1 MVDSLEHYQID
12 MKKLEEVLLA
22 MRNEAIK
29 QFEDR
34 LIDVQSK
41 SKFQKLI
48 EPIFGP
54 NKSNLV
60 FTLFEGKLKPI
71 TKEEY
76 LETMKKSIKNYE
88 SDVK

>member
-1 MVDSLEHYQID
+1 

-48 EPIFGP
+48 
-54 NKSNLV
+54 
-60 FTLFEGKLKPI
+60 
-71 TKEEY
+71 
-76 LETMKKSIKNYE
+76 
-88 SDVK
+88 